1 MSFVSPGQ
9 FSRSFPATMEPAGTN
24 LFGDIV
30 CPCCGLNMMT
40 PAGMVVT
47 SGCAPCLRCGRL
59 FTVSTSLAAE
69 ANARAAGRWGTDIA
83 LHERPDSRRWRW
95 PR

>member
-1 MSFVSPGQ
+1 MMSLTSPKEL
-9 FSRSFPATMEPAGTN
+9 SLSLPAAMEPAGTN

-30 CPCCGLNMMT
+30 CPHCGLNMVT

-59 FTVSTSLAAE
+59 FTVSASLAAA
-69 ANARAAGRWGTDIA
+69 ANARAAAQFLGR
-83 LHERPDSRRWRW
+83 
-95 PR
+95 